1 MRKKD
6 VIRRSVKAAAIA
18 TGAVAVALF
27 ALRPLGYRWNGSPS
41 LPRGLYASAARSD
54 LIEFCPPE
62 PWGYIALKRQY
73 REPGV
78 CPDYGSPL
86 LKPIAASEGD
96 RVELSAAGI
105 GVNGRA
111 IANTAPRVLDSMN
124 RPLDHYPFGTYV
136 VQHGDVWVAS
146 SWNYKSFDSRYFGPV
161 RLSAIRHYLRPV
173 YVWGSPNE

>member
-41 LPRGLYASAARSD
+41 LPRGLYATAARSD

-105 GVNGRA
+105 AVNGRLLP
-111 IANTAPRVLDSMN
+111 NTAPRVLDSMN

-136 VQHGDVWVAS
+136 VQHGEVWVAS

-161 RLSAIRHYLRPV
+161 RLSAIRYYLRPV
-173 YVWGSPNE
+173 WTWGSPNE

>member
-18 TGAVAVALF
+18 TGAVAVAVF

-41 LPRGLYASAARSD
+41 LPRGLYATAARSD
-54 LIEFCPPE
+54 LIEFCPPQ

>member
-1 MRKKD
+1 
-6 VIRRSVKAAAIA
+6 VIRRIVKAAAIA
-18 TGAVAVALF
+18 IVAVAVALF

-41 LPRGLYASAARSD
+41 LPRGLYATAARSD
-54 LIEFCPPE
+54 LIEFCPPQ
-62 PWGYIALKRQY
+62 PWGYIALKREY

-96 RVELSAAGI
+96 SVELSAAGI
-105 GVNGRA
+105 AVNGHA

-124 RPLDHYPFGTYV
+124 RPLEHYPFGTYV
-136 VQHGDVWVAS
+136 VQHGEAWVAS

-161 RLSAIRHYLRPV
+161 RLSAIRQYLRPV
-173 YVWGSPNE
+173 WTWGSRNE